1 MSKKAKEKEKKVL
14 TPEMEG
20 KQPEKDNASELL
32 VEELLGK
39 VAELEEKLK
48 AAATPPPQPIV
59 QVVTGEREKQ
69 EPPGKM
75 KPEEVEYLQERI
87 PFRAFKDGNKY
98 SEDISVQVNGKIWQ
112 IQRGIQVMIPRF
124 VYLALEQSERQL
136 AEAATREAQL
146 IQEFEG
152 KRGILT

>member
-1 MSKKAKEKEKKVL
+1 MSKKAKEKKVL

-20 KQPEKDNASELL
+20 KQPDF

-39 VAELEEKLK
+39 VTELEKKLE
-48 AAATPPPQPIV
+48 AATATPPPQPIV
-59 QVVTGEREKQ
+59 QVVTGDKKQ
-69 EPPGKM
+69 EPPGQM
-75 KPEEVEYLQERI
+75 KPEEVAFLEERI
-87 PFRAFKDGNKY
+87 PFQAFKDNDKY
-98 SEDISVQVNGKIWQ
+98 KDDISVQVNGKIWQ
-112 IQRGIQVMIPRF
+112 IQRGKRVMIPRY
-124 VYLALEQSERQL
+124 VYLALRQSDRQL

>member
-1 MSKKAKEKEKKVL
+1 MSKKAAKEKKVL

-32 VEELLGK
+32 VEELLAK
-39 VAELEEKLK
+39 VADLEKKLEA

-59 QVVTGEREKQ
+59 QVVTGDKKQ
-69 EPPGKM
+69 EPPGQM
-75 KPEEVEYLQERI
+75 KPEEVAFLEERI

>member
-1 MSKKAKEKEKKVL
+1 MSEKVAKEKKVL

-48 AAATPPPQPIV
+48 AVATPPPQPIV

-69 EPPGKM
+69 EPPGEM

-146 IQEFEG
+146 VKEFEG

>member
-1 MSKKAKEKEKKVL
+1 MSKKAAKEKKVL

-48 AAATPPPQPIV
+48 AAVTPPPQPIV

-69 EPPGKM
+69 EPPGEM

-146 IQEFEG
+146 VKEFEG

>member
-1 MSKKAKEKEKKVL
+1 MSKKAAKEKKVL

-69 EPPGKM
+69 EPPGEM

-112 IQRGIQVMIPRF
+112 IQR
-124 VYLALEQSERQL
+124 
-136 AEAATREAQL
+136 
-146 IQEFEG
+146 EF
-152 KRGILT
+152 KL